1 MTNLFKPV
9 LTLFA
14 DKGGMFHG
22 REQWTGATAAAV
34 PLAAA
39 FGRRRAPFAL
49 AVDLGEDL
57 FTRRWWRGAA
67 TLAGMLATAGL
78 LAPGFEPLPAGSPH
92 VADNELA
99 QAEALA
105 IAPLGRGGRTGLRM
119 APGGAVEPLSF
130 APERAR
136 IQLFMKLGPRDS
148 LGALLAR
155 AGATFADARG
165 ADAMVRSAA
174 KSLPAGT
181 AVELVLGR
189 RNAGSARPLEHLSLR
204 AGLGLKVEIERG
216 AAGLR
221 LIRHA
226 IPIDSTPLRVR
237 GRVGDGF
244 YWSLRA
250 AGVSPQAAA
259 DFLRAIGSRLD
270 VGGDITPND
279 RFDLI
284 IANRRAASGDSVAG
298 PLLYA
303 ALDRAQ
309 GDDVQLM
316 KWTLAGRT
324 AWFDANDGEQPAANA
339 MMWPVAARITSGFG
353 LRVHPILRFARMH
366 RGVDFGAGW
375 GTQIVAAADGQ
386 VVGAGWAGGYG
397 RQVRIAHGGG
407 LVTSYSHMSRMLA
420 EPGSIVR
427 QGQVIGF
434 VGSSGLSTGPHL
446 HYEVLR
452 GGVAVNP
459 LSVRFA
465 ARAALDGPARDAF
478 KARLK
483 ALLSVG
489 SKKA

>member
-1 MTNLFKPV
+1 
-9 LTLFA
+9 
-14 DKGGMFHG
+14 MFHG
-22 REQWTGATAAAV
+22 RERWTGVAAAAV
-34 PLAAA
+34 PLPAA

-49 AVDLGEDL
+49 AVDLGEDV

-67 TLAGMLATAGL
+67 TLAALLASAGL
-78 LAPGFEPLPAGSPH
+78 LAPGFEPLPAGSAPS
-92 VADNELA
+92 ADTELA
-99 QAEALA
+99 QADALA
-105 IAPLGRGGRTGLRM
+105 IAPLGRGGRTGLQM
-119 APGGAVEPLSF
+119 APGAAVEPLSF
-130 APERAR
+130 APERAT

-148 LGALLAR
+148 VGHLLAR
-155 AGATFADARG
+155 AGATVADARA

-174 KSLPAGT
+174 TSLPTGT
-181 AVELVLGR
+181 AVEITLGR
-189 RNAGSARPLEHLSLR
+189 RSGGGARPLEHLSLR
-204 AGLGLKVEIERG
+204 AGLGLKLELERG

-221 LIRHA
+221 LIRHP
-226 IPIDSTPLRVR
+226 IPVDSTPLRVR

-259 DFLRAIGSRLD
+259 DFLRAIGSRID

-284 IANRRAASGDSVAG
+284 IANRRAASGESQAG

-324 AWFDANDGEQPAANA
+324 AWFDANADAQASAGA

-353 LRVHPILRFARMH
+353 PRVHPILRFVRMH
-366 RGVDFGAGW
+366 RGIDFGAHW
-375 GTQIVAAADGQ
+375 GAPIVAAADGQ
-386 VVGAGWAGGYG
+386 VIRAGWAGGYG

-407 LVTSYSHMSRMLA
+407 LATSYSHMSRMVA

-459 LSVRFA
+459 MSVRFA
-465 ARAALDGPARDAF
+465 ARAAIEGPALDAF

-483 ALLSVG
+483 ALLAVG
-489 SKKA
+489 TRKGA

>member
-1 MTNLFKPV
+1 MALKAL

-14 DKGGMFHG
+14 DKDPMFHA
-22 REQWTGATAAAV
+22 REDWSAGAAAV
-34 PLAAA
+34 VPLAPA

-49 AVDLGEDL
+49 AVDLAEDM

-67 TLAGMLATAGL
+67 TLAALLAAAGL
-78 LAPGFEPLPAGSPH
+78 LAPGFEPLPSASPH
-92 VADNELA
+92 IAESEAA
-99 QAEALA
+99 QAEALG
-105 IAPLGRGGRTGLRM
+105 ISPLGRGGRTGLQM
-119 APGGAVEPLSF
+119 APGAAVEPLGF
-130 APERAR
+130 APERAT
-136 IQLFMKLGPRDS
+136 IQMFMKLGPRDS

-155 AGATFADARG
+155 AGTAVGDARAADAL
-165 ADAMVRSAA
+165 VRSAA
-174 KSLPAGT
+174 ARLPVGT
-181 AVELVLGR
+181 AVDVTLGR
-189 RNAGSARPLEHLSLR
+189 RINGGARPLEHLSLR
-204 AGLGLKVEIERG
+204 AGLALRVAVERG
-216 AAGLR
+216 PAGLR
-221 LIRHA
+221 LVRHPIA
-226 IPIDSTPLRVR
+226 IDTTPLRVR
-237 GRVGDGF
+237 GKVGAGF

-250 AGVSPQAAA
+250 AGVSPSTAA

-270 VGGDITPND
+270 VGGDVAPGD

-284 IANRRAASGDSVAG
+284 IANRRAASGESEAG

-303 ALDRAQ
+303 ALDRAS

-324 AWFDANDGEQPAANA
+324 AWLDANADAQPSADA
-339 MMWPVAARITSGFG
+339 MMSPVPGPVTSGFG
-353 LRVHPILRFARMH
+353 MRRHPILRFARMH

-375 GTQIVAAADGQ
+375 GTPIVAAADG
-386 VVGAGWAGGYG
+386 VVSRAGWAGGYG

-407 LVTSYSHMSRMLA
+407 LTTSYSHMSRMA
-420 EPGSIVR
+420 ADPGSIVR

-465 ARAALDGPARDAF
+465 AARAALDGPARDAF

-483 ALLSVG
+483 ALLAVG
-489 SKKA
+489 TKRG